1 MVLPLDLKQGPIIL
15 PVRVS
20 GPTTEYVLRF
30 ILDTGATTS
39 MLNRDTAMLL
49 GYDPAD
55 GLFSMQITTAS
66 GIELVSTIILE
77 RLAVLGQERA
87 NFPILCH
94 TLPAEAGVDGVLGL
108 DFFRG
113 RRLTLDFRVGLVML
127 D

>member
-1 MVLPLDLKQGPIIL
+1 MVLPLDIRQGPIIL

-20 GPTTEYVLRF
+20 GPITEFVLRF

-39 MLNRDTAMLL
+39 MLNQDTAILL

-55 GLFSMQITTAS
+55 ASPGMQITTAS

-77 RLAVLGQERA
+77 RLVVLGQERV
-87 NFPILCH
+87 NFPVLCH
-94 TLPAEAGVDGVLGL
+94 TLPPGTEVDGVLGL

-113 RRLTLDFRVGLVML
+113 RRLTLDFRVGLV
-127 D
+127 

>member
-1 MVLPLDLKQGPIIL
+1 
-15 PVRVS
+15 
-20 GPTTEYVLRF
+20 
-30 ILDTGATTS
+30 
-39 MLNRDTAMLL
+39 MLL

-55 GLFSMQITTAS
+55 EQFGMQITTAS
-66 GIELVSTIILE
+66 GIEFVSTIIVQ

-87 NFPILCH
+87 NFPVLCH
-94 TLPAEAGVDGVLGL
+94 TLPPDTEVDGVLGL